1 MKISCSAL
9 LASLLLARSDGFT
22 VTSAPVARTAALKM
36 SSQGG
41 PPMNTSSLPVGA
53 GGPMSPSG
61 PQTQARGPAPAPSRS
76 ASGGAIQGLKDA
88 HKWESDE
95 QSPIVTVQ
103 GESLKTWSFTTE
115 SVERVQV
122 LMKTEGRPLNAN
134 VELWQSPSNTPQK
147 MQVYIED
154 GCLRPFSAVI
164 ETPRGAS
171 AVAIYN
177 TGHLEFPLEAKVHA
191 ELEGRKT
198 GMGDATRKLSETGT
212 KKVMQGGSIH
222 TVPFP
227 HNVASVQVMLKT
239 DGRPLHAR
247 IELMQGPNNNKQVM
261 DIYTEDGLTRPFFAI
276 LETPGSGNVVRIIN
290 TGTVEFPLTATA
302 EAYQLEQG
310 MDDSSSIFMVS

>member
-1 MKISCSAL
+1 
-9 LASLLLARSDGFT
+9 
-22 VTSAPVARTAALKM
+22 
-36 SSQGG
+36 
-41 PPMNTSSLPVGA
+41 MNTSSLPAGGQ
-53 GGPMSPSG
+53 GGPMAQSGAG
-61 PQTQARGPAPAPSRS
+61 PQSARGSTARAT
-76 ASGGAIQGLKDA
+76 GGRGGGLKDS
-88 HKWESDE
+88 HKWENDE
-95 QSPIVTVQ
+95 QSPVVTVQ

-177 TGHLEFPLEAKVHA
+177 TGHLEFPLEACVHA
-191 ELEGRKT
+191 ELEGRKA
-198 GMGDATRKLSETGT
+198 GLGDATRKLSETGT

-290 TGTVEFPLTATA
+290 TGTVEFPLTASA